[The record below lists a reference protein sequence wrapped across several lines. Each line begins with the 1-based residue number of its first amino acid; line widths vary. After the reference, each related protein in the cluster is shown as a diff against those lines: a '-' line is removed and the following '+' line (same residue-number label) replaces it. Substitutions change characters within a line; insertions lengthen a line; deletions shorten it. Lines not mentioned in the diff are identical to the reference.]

1 MKALCAV
8 LGMAFVLAFVVPQ
21 PAGAQEVEK
30 EAKKVVE
37 TKKPEKSKAAVD
49 SAAVIEVEYD
59 GKPLGSIV
67 FKFFPD
73 LAPNHV
79 ANFRKLANQG
89 FYDGIAFHRVIADFM
104 IQAGDPNTKDDDRS
118 NDGYGGPGY
127 TIKAEFSKKTHK
139 RGIVS
144 MARGTDPNSAGS
156 QFFIV
161 TKDSPHLDGDYSV
174 FGEVIQ
180 GMDVVDKIEGVQVDP
195 KKKNPLKKVVMTD
208 VSIVPLDS
216 VTKAKGKK

>member
-1 MKALCAV
+1 MRALYAI
-8 LGMAFVLAFVVPQ
+8 LGLAFVLALAMPQ
-21 PAGAQEVEK
+21 PAGAQEVKK
-30 EAKKVVE
+30 EAKEVVG
-37 TKKPEKSKAAVD
+37 KKAEKSKAAVD
-49 SAAVIEVEYD
+49 SAAVIEVDYD
-59 GKPLGSIV
+59 GKHLGSIV
-67 FKFFPD
+67 FKFYPE

-79 ANFRKLANQG
+79 ANFRKLANRG
-89 FYDGIAFHRVIADFM
+89 FYDGITFHRVIAGFM
-104 IQAGDPNTKDDDRS
+104 IQAGDPNTKDDDRG

-127 TIKAEFSKKTHK
+127 TIKAEFSEKSHK

-161 TKDSPHLDGDYSV
+161 TKDAPHLNGQYSV

-195 KKKNPLKKVVMTD
+195 KKKNPLKKVIMTD

-216 VTKAKGKK
+216 VKKAKGKK